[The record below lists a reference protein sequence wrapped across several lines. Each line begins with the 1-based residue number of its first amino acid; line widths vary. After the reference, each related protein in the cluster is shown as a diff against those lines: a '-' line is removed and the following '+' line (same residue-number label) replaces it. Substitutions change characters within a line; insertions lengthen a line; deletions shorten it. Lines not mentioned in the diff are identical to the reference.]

1 MCAIIGVFNADKAMS
16 KVLSGLRIMQD
27 RGRDSYGLII
37 DNANLIHNKTL
48 KGLQSFKIKQTPNK
62 QSVLGHALHSIVG
75 YQPQPFYDNQSKSS
89 FAANCEIYNWKEL
102 CAKHKIAAQN
112 DAELLFKL
120 INLRGIEKI
129 KEILKELDGV
139 YAFAYQNQSHV
150 CIARDILGVKP
161 LWYGYDKN
169 KGFVF
174 ASERKALVEHFE
186 YEAIE
191 ELNPRCI
198 IIYNKTSH
206 NISSVKRQFFKI
218 TPLHKKPYETLKK
231 ETLGLLTS
239 AIAKRIPDQPF
250 GLLFSGGIDSVFIAM
265 ICKRLGVDFTCYTAA
280 IDEPGLKVSEDL
292 VYAQK
297 AAKKLGLKLNIR
309 KIRLAEAEKYLK
321 TVVPLIE
328 DNNVVKVGVG
338 LTFYLACENARKENI
353 KVIFSGLGSEEIFAG
368 YERHKQSS
376 DINQECLSGLRK
388 IYERDTYRDDV
399 ITMNNN
405 LELRLPFFDKE
416 LVSYA
421 LNIPVKYKIKDEIN
435 KLILREIAQDLGL
448 DDEFALRK
456 KRAAQYGSRIDKALA
471 KLAKKRGFRFK
482 SEYLKTFYDA
492 KNVRLGAL
500 FSSGKDSLYAMYLM
514 HKQGYDIN
522 CLISIK
528 SKNPDSYMFHTP
540 NIDLVSLQAQA
551 LEIPIIIQETAGEK
565 ELELESMEI
574 ALKEAMKKYKIQGI
588 VTGALFSTYQ
598 RDRIEKIADNLG
610 LKVFSPLWHMNQ
622 EYEMRQLIAQEF
634 EFIFS
639 SIAAYGLDKSWLG
652 KRITEKHVDN
662 LVELNK
668 KIGINIAGE
677 GGEFE
682 SLVLDMPMFKKKLK
696 IISSRIAED
705 GPETAK
711 FIVEKAE
718 LVDKAA

>member
-1 MCAIIGVFNADKAMS
+1 MCAIIGVFNADKAIG

-120 INLRGIEKI
+120 INLRGIENI

-206 NISSVKRQFFKI
+206 NISFVKRQFFKI

-297 AAKKLGLKLNIR
+297 AAKKLGLKLNLR